1 MAAAPPRKMGPPP
14 GTGIAQGLVARKKTP
29 VPIPSASPRVKG
41 PPTMRALA
49 AIFLAGFVA
58 CACDSA
64 PDDSTETAT
73 QSLTTCRPGFHRVC
87 EPNEQGPPVCACERD
102 DPPPPPPA
110 PLCGTEGHVS
120 CPGACVSRLTL
131 TPSGICSRC

>member
-1 MAAAPPRKMGPPP
+1 
-14 GTGIAQGLVARKKTP
+14 
-29 VPIPSASPRVKG
+29 
-41 PPTMRALA
+41 MRALA
-49 AIFLAGFVA
+49 AILLAGFVA

-87 EPNEQGPPVCACERD
+87 EPNDQGHPVCACERD
-102 DPPPPPPA
+102 DPPPPPPD

-120 CPGACVSRLTL
+120 CSGACVSRLTL
-131 TPSGICSRC
+131 TPSGICSRCTCDGPALCPVGEREGWIVCTCRTPRASYTQPHDCF